1 MIDSQD
7 DEQIKEKKEK
17 IIEKIREIEKRMEYL
32 LQKEKE
38 KLLAEVDDAVA
49 KRKSMMPNLESEE

>member
-1 MIDSQD
+1 MIDSEEDQ
-7 DEQIKEKKEK
+7 QVKEEKEK